1 MVAILR
7 DGRMPLTDE
16 RLMEDLAD
24 RKPLQRDRTDVAV
37 PVGQQLEKLVQ
48 ARERRGEDEPRR
60 SAPVREA
67 IR

>member
-48 ARERRGEDEPRR
+48 ARERRGEDERQTER
-60 SAPVREA
+60 TGS
-67 IR
+67 